1 MAQGQGGSTAKVV
14 LVIFILVILGLVGFL
29 GYKQGWFTKQT
40 FTDLWNIFQVKEFWI
55 NVGILAGVGLFIGYF
70 VPPFK
75 DTMRGKGDDKMAAYI
90 LLLLILAG
98 SILAAYKMGN
108 QLLYDYPIIHD
119 FFFDAGGNFTYNPL
133 INVAIFWIFICFVL
147 PWYEP
152 IKRLTHSSSGQSNAA
167 FYTIALIISVVIAS
181 KLGAVGVWENQM
193 FKDAEHVLLGER
205 VNPTDPLGG
214 HTGSYQT
221 TAKGQQV
228 TKYGILKFE
237 VVAGGKTVY
246 PLPVLIIV
254 YVLLSLI
261 LAYYGGQLAQSGLGV
276 LGKGGKDVILGIFAG
291 MAANSGTDLS
301 SVIWLAYLG
310 FFFAVKSMLD
320 KVNVIQSETFKKYFP
335 IIGAFVAAELLAD
348 VINPLKPLGPPLFEG
363 SPTYKIFMA
372 IFWGFIISFVLG
384 MGKGIFGHLLR
395 FKWKANLC
403 KKCHSVCTEEAGKII
418 CPNCSYLCPTCGHRG
433 TKDGNKIK
441 CINPTCKDIDEP
453 FNVPIETETVTGFE
467 SWGTRLANRWFG
479 KGKEARKANEEE
491 QQNAEEALAAAKATK
506 TSKKTAALQK
516 QKDQLVRRKEAIE
529 RNMER
534 YSPQQRYQ
542 ATVELTELEER
553 IREKDEEI
561 AKAEGGE

>member
-40 FTDLWNIFQVKEFWI
+40 FTDLWKILQVKEFWI
-55 NVGILAGVGLFIGYF
+55 NTVILAGIGLFIGYF

-75 DTMRGKGDDKMAAYI
+75 DTLRGKGDDKMAAYI

-98 SILAAYKMGN
+98 SILAAYKMN
-108 QLLYDYPIIHD
+108 TQLLYDYPLIHD

-152 IKRLTHSSSGQSNAA
+152 IKKLTHSSGGQSNAA

-193 FKDAEHVLLGER
+193 FIDAEHVILGER
-205 VNPTDPLGG
+205 VNSADPLGG

-221 TAKGQQV
+221 TAKGQTV

-237 VVAGGKTVY
+237 VTSGGGTVY

-261 LAYYGGQLAQSGLGV
+261 LAYYGGALAQSGLGV
-276 LGKGGKDVILGIFAG
+276 LGKGGKDVILMIFAG

-348 VINPLKPLGPPLFEG
+348 VINPLKPIGPPIFEG
-363 SPTYKIFMA
+363 GPINKIFWA
-372 IFWGFIISFVLG
+372 TIWGIILSLFLG
-384 MGKGIFGHLLR
+384 LGKGFFSQLMRSKGKTNI
-395 FKWKANLC
+395 C
-403 KKCHSVCTEEAGKII
+403 KKCHSVCTVEADKIL
-418 CPNCSYLCPTCGHRG
+418 CPNCSYLCPTCGCKG
-433 TKDGNKIK
+433 VKEGNKIK

-467 SWGTRLANRWFG
+467 SWGTRLANNLFG
-479 KGKEARKANEEE
+479 KGKQARKANREE
-491 QQNAEEALAAAKATK
+491 QRNAEEALAEARTIK
-506 TSKKTAALQK
+506 TGKKTAVLQK
-516 QKDQLVRRKEAIE
+516 QRDQFVRRKEAIE
-529 RNMER
+529 KNMSS

-542 ATVELTELEER
+542 ATTELTDLEEK
-553 IREKDEEI
+553 IREKNEEI
-561 AKAEGGE
+561 AKLEGAP